1 MSRRVIHLVMNF
13 TKMVKGLYSENCNT
27 LMKKIEEVLNKL
39 KAIPSSCTD
48 RKYDTN
54 LYNTQ
59 INLQLQ
65 CSPCKNLNGILLIF
79 QLLQYHFLC
88 DDRRK
93 THTLENTQKLAISFL
108 GGIVFV
114 MRYIFH
120 VICVI
125 KY

>member
-1 MSRRVIHLVMNF
+1 MDSIRSNSNDIQIVTITFENHGCQFIFTERIWGQNSRGTFKQSKIC
-13 TKMVKGLYSENCNT
+13 VKNHE
-27 LMKKIEEVLNKL
+27 
-39 KAIPSSCTD
+39 
-48 RKYDTN
+48 
-54 LYNTQ
+54 
-59 INLQLQ
+59 
-65 CSPCKNLNGILLIF
+65 KNLNGILLIF
-79 QLLQYHFLC
+79 QLLLYHFLC